1 MSDRTV
7 DPTGPTVVRP
17 GDPRYENLVQGYN
30 HRFVGRPDQVHVVT
44 GTEEVVAAVDEAV
57 AAGRR
62 IAVRSGGHCFEDF
75 TASPDIQVLLDVSQL
90 NGVSYDPARRAIEV
104 GSGALLGDVYRTL
117 FKRWGVTIPAGTCLE
132 VGVGGHFPA
141 GGYGHLSRR
150 DGLVV
155 DHLYAVEVVVVDE
168 SGRARAVVATAD
180 PEDPHHDLWWAHT
193 GGGGGNFGVVTR
205 YWLRTPG
212 ADAADPALLL
222 PRAPARVWKRTVMWP
237 WARMT
242 ERSLT
247 TLLRNYCTWY
257 EDHDDADAPAAG
269 LWSNLIVTHRDSG
282 AFGMVVVIDHDGPD
296 AEKVLAEHFDSVSA
310 GVGVEPSVHL
320 TEVVPWLSSWL
331 PSYSFPNDPKGRY
344 KDKAAYL
351 RKGFT
356 DRQLGVIWRYLTD
369 PEHINPM
376 SCLVVA
382 GFGGK
387 VNTVAPGATAAVQ
400 RDSVLKVLYGGG
412 VWQSADQDEA
422 CVSWIR
428 EFYREVHAGTGG
440 VPVSD
445 AFTDGTYIGYPDSD
459 LADPAWNTSGVPWS
473 TLYYG
478 ANYPR
483 LQRVKRAYDPRNVF
497 RHALSI
503 EPTDAHPDLLEDQ
516 DA

>member
-1 MSDRTV
+1 MTDKTV
-7 DPTGPTVVRP
+7 DPTGPVVITP
-17 GDPRYENLVQGYN
+17 GDRRYENLVQGYN
-30 HRFVGRPDQVHVVT
+30 HRFVGRPDQVRLVAS
-44 GTEEVVAAVDEAV
+44 TEDVVAAVDEAV

-75 TASPDIQVLLDVSQL
+75 TANPEVQVLLDVSQL
-90 NGVSYDPARRAIEV
+90 NRIAHDPGRRAIEV

-117 FKRWGVTIPAGTCLE
+117 FKRWGVTIPAGTCLD

-141 GGYGHLSRR
+141 GGYGPLSRR

-155 DHLYAVEVVVVDE
+155 DHLHAVEVVVVDE

-180 PEDPHHDLWWAHT
+180 PEDPHRELWWAHT

-212 ADAADPALLL
+212 ADSAEPGELL
-222 PRAPARVWKRTVMWP
+222 PKAPARVWKRLVMWP
-237 WARMT
+237 WAEMT
-242 ERSLT
+242 ERALA

-257 EDHDDADAPAAG
+257 EENDAVSPAAG
-269 LWSNLIVTHRDSG
+269 LWSNLIVTHRNSG
-282 AFGMVVVIDHDGPD
+282 AFGMVAVIDHEGPD
-296 AEKVLAEHFDSVSA
+296 AEKVLAEHYESVTA
-310 GVGVEPSVHL
+310 GVGVEPTVH
-320 TEVVPWLSSWL
+320 TVEVAPWLSSWL
-331 PSYSFPNDPKGRY
+331 PSYSFPNDPRGRY
-344 KDKAAYL
+344 KDKAGYL

-356 DRQLGVIWRYLTD
+356 DRQLAVIWRYLSD

-387 VNTVAPGATAAVQ
+387 VNTVAPDATATAQ
-400 RDSVLKVLYGGG
+400 RDSILKVLYGGG

-422 CVSWIR
+422 CIAWVR

-445 AFTDGTYIGYPDSD
+445 ERTDGAYIGYPDAD

-473 TLYYG
+473 ALYYG

-483 LQRVKRAYDPRNVF
+483 LQQVKRRYDPRNVF

-503 EPTDAHPDLLEDQ
+503 QPPHQQSDLLEAQ